1 MEGKL
6 KALEV
11 ALRNERQEYEFYMK
25 QAARTTNPL
34 GKNMF
39 ELIAADEMEHCKRI
53 GELYE
58 VWKASARWPETVP
71 LSVKGEKIGQHLR
84 DAIANL
90 KDALS
95 IDADDREALAVAI
108 EFEANGAVHYARL
121 RDEVDDPKE
130 KAFFNLLA
138 DMEHE
143 HFVAL
148 KELLEFFED
157 PASWFQKRERP
168 GLDGA

>member
-1 MEGKL
+1 MEERL

-11 ALRNERQEYEFYMK
+11 ALKNEHQEYEFYMK

-34 GKNMF
+34 GKKMF
-39 ELIAADEMEHCKRI
+39 ELIAADEKEHCQRI

-58 VWKASARWPETVP
+58 VWKNNAQWPETVP
-71 LSVKGEKIGQHLR
+71 LSVRGEKVGQHLR
-84 DAIANL
+84 GVIDNL
-90 KDALS
+90 KDANVA
-95 IDADDREALAVAI
+95 DTDDRRALEIAI
-108 EFEANGAVHYARL
+108 EFEANGAVYYARL
-121 RDEVDDPKE
+121 RDEVEDPRE
-130 KAFFNLLA
+130 KAFFNLLS

-143 HFVAL
+143 HFVVL

-157 PASWFQKRERP
+157 PSSWYRKVERT